1 MKKAMAAM
9 MAATMMA
16 GSLAGCGNNSSE
28 EQENEKAG
36 GENELRIMMSSGD
49 CRPSGTDRRHYHKPD
64 QTGGHSGTEK
74 NLGKRGF
81 YPGSGVCKW
90 RLYVSGQ

>member
-28 EQENEKAG
+28 EQGNEKAG

-49 CRPSGTDRRHYHKPD
+49 FGADTIKPSL
-64 QTGGHSGTEK
+64 EK
-74 NLGKRGF
+74 AQD
-81 YPGSGVCKW
+81 V
-90 RLYVSGQ
+90 